1 MALGHWLKD
10 YIGPHSGGSGGG
22 GVEPLIVNGDGLA
35 LDKTWQEI
43 QNAVMDGRNVL
54 LETTAFGHSVYFAT
68 GVTENEVPG
77 QQDFRVHFVND
88 VTYIATSADGYPSHS
103 D

>member
-10 YIGPHSGGSGGG
+10 YIGPRGSANSGGG
-22 GVEPLIVNGDGLA
+22 SALIVNGDGLA

-54 LETTAFGHSVYFAT
+54 LEMTAFGHSVYFAT

-77 QQDFRVHFVND
+77 QQDFRVHFTNED
-88 VTYIATSADGYPSHS
+88 TYIATSADGYPSHS